1 MDELREKMQVLLAKG
16 QAAFGFDDS
25 IRERELAKALDPNWQ
40 TKLFDMIASVIQ
52 TPGFWSVPRSVLEA
66 GCGSGSFVTA
76 ARKQGHDAWGVDSDV
91 DRLAVGAARIAA
103 FGLDPSWN
111 ERLVHGDASAT
122 GFEPDRFDIVLGHQF
137 IEHVPDPAGT
147 ISELLRVTKRGG
159 YLVLFAPDYRAPFE
173 AHYEIPWPP
182 FLQRELSKSWL
193 DGFNR
198 PHGGIDQFYYTTINQ
213 VLSIFEPLNCRIV
226 AAYNDRK
233 IEPQVMRNFDCS
245 TPQAT
250 FDCARKFRTAFES
263 RSLPENYMIAT
274 SFGVAVQK
282 L

>member
-1 MDELREKMQVLLAKG
+1 MDELREKMLVLLGKG

-25 IRERELAKALDPNWQ
+25 VGERELAKALNPDWQ
-40 TKLFDMIASVIQ
+40 TNLFDMIASVIKM
-52 TPGFWSVPRSVLEA
+52 PGYWSTPRSTLEV

-76 ARKQGHDAWGVDSDV
+76 ALKRGQDAWGIDNDV
-91 DRLAVGAARIAA
+91 DRLAVGAARIGS

-111 ERLVHGDASAT
+111 ARLLHGDASAT
-122 GFEPDRFDIVLGHQF
+122 GFEPDRFDVVVGHQF

-147 ISELLRVTKRGG
+147 ISEMLRVTKRGG
-159 YLVLFAPDYRAPFE
+159 FVVLFAPDYRAPFE

-182 FLQRELSKSWL
+182 FLSRELCKSWL

-198 PHGGIDQFYYTTINQ
+198 PYGGLEQFFYTTVAQ
-213 VLSIFEPLNCRIV
+213 VLGILEPLNCRIV
-226 AAYNDRK
+226 TAYNDRQ
-233 IEPQVMRNFDCS
+233 IEPQVMRHFDCS

-250 FDCARKFRTAFES
+250 FECARKFRVTFEA
-263 RSLPENYMIAT
+263 RQLPENFMIAT